1 MRVAAG
7 FQPLPAELVSLET
20 ALGRVLAQ
28 DVAARTTHPPADV
41 SAMDGYAVRASDVKV
56 VPASLSVVGEAAA
69 GGSFDNVVSINQAV
83 RIFTGAP
90 VPAGADTIVIQE
102 HTRRTDNEVIVSG
115 ASPVGRYIRR
125 RGSDFSEGDILL
137 PAGRK
142 LTARD
147 IGLAAA
153 MNVPWLAVRRRPRVA
168 VLATGNELVMPG
180 EPLQAAQI
188 VSSGNFAAAALL
200 RDFGA
205 EPSALG
211 IARDEPAALDL
222 ALAAAQGADLLV
234 TIGGASVGDFDLV
247 RQAFE
252 VSGFEHGFY
261 KVAMRPGKPLI
272 FGRLGKLP
280 VLGLP
285 GNPVSAV
292 ITMLV
297 FVKPAIDVMLGLPPL
312 ASDPVITA
320 LLGADLPAND
330 ERQDYLRATLSRNDV
345 GDLEARPFAVQDSSM
360 LRLLADAD
368 CLIIRPP
375 WARPAVAGDRVAI
388 MPLSAE
394 LHAG

>member
-1 MRVAAG
+1 
-7 FQPLPAELVSLET
+7 
-20 ALGRVLAQ
+20 
-28 DVAARTTHPPADV
+28 
-41 SAMDGYAVRASDVKV
+41 
-56 VPASLSVVGEAAA
+56 
-69 GGSFDNVVSINQAV
+69 
-83 RIFTGAP
+83 
-90 VPAGADTIVIQE
+90 
-102 HTRRTDNEVIVSG
+102 
-115 ASPVGRYIRR
+115 
-125 RGSDFSEGDILL
+125 
-137 PAGRK
+137 
-142 LTARD
+142 
-147 IGLAAA
+147 

-180 EPLQAAQI
+180 EPLRATQI

-211 IARDEPAALDL
+211 IARDEPAALEL

-320 LLGADLPAND
+320 RLGADLPAND
-330 ERQDYLRATLSRNDV
+330 DRQDYLRATLSRNDG
-345 GDLEARPFAVQDSSM
+345 GDLEARPFAVQDSAM
-360 LRLLADAD
+360 LRLLANAD

-375 WARPAVAGDRVAI
+375 WAPPAVAGDRVAI
-388 MPLSAE
+388 MPLSAD